1 MSVILDATVAMSSIS
16 RDNNERKSVS
26 RFLAEQLTV
35 SYRLHTGMDHEY
47 AVTTRRATYP

>member
-1 MSVILDATVAMSSIS
+1 MSVILDASDASIS

-26 RFLAEQLTV
+26 RFFAEQLTV